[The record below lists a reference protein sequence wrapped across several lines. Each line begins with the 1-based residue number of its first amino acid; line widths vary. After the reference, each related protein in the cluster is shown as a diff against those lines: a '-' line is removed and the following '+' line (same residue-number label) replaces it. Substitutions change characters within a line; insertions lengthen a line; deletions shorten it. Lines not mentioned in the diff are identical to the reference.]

1 MSAGTLVFAGLA
13 LGAAIA
19 IASRTGGRDDDE
31 QRRTEELARLTP
43 STDDQVTAGARAGDD
58 DGTRAGDVSL
68 IARTINENVSEV
80 DAP

>member
-31 QRRTEELARLTP
+31 QRRTEEIARLTP
-43 STDDQVTAGARAGDD
+43 DTNDDAASVTTGEDGAGG
-58 DGTRAGDVSL
+58 RAGDVSL
-68 IARTINENVSEV
+68 IAQTLNESVSEV
-80 DAP
+80 DAR